1 MRMAGAG
8 RAPAIRET
16 TIMEQNQTCEPTLK
30 VVEIKHAA
38 VHAVESRELLRDG
51 RQLVILHG
59 GQRYLLRQTR
69 DNKLILTK

>member
-1 MRMAGAG
+1 MAGA
-8 RAPAIRET
+8 RQVPAIQKT
-16 TIMEQNQTCEPTLK
+16 IIMEQNQTCETTLK

-38 VHAVESRELLRDG
+38 VHVVESRELLRNG
-51 RQLVILHG
+51 RQLVILHA